1 MNKFFGEI
9 GYVITEEIRP
19 SVWMPRLVKQNYYG
33 DIIKDSRRRDTADY
47 FNDKLRLS
55 VRISIVADER
65 LVQNAA
71 GIKYVEYLGARWN
84 VSDVEP
90 LHPRLILTLGD
101 VYTGNDD
108 EEPECD
114 EN

>member
-9 GYVITEEIRP
+9 GYSITEEVRP
-19 SVWMPRLVKQNYYG
+19 SVWVPRIVKQNYFG
-33 DIIKDSRRRDTADY
+33 DVVKDTRRRDSAEY

-55 VRISIVADER
+55 VRISVVADER

-71 GIKYVEYLGARWN
+71 NIKYVEYLNEKWN
-84 VSDVEP
+84 VTEVE
-90 LHPRLILTLGD
+90 LAHPRLILTLGD

-108 EEPECD
+108 EELTD
-114 EN
+114 EE

>member
-9 GYVITEEIRP
+9 GYSITEEVQP
-19 SVWMPRLVKQNYYG
+19 SVWVPRIVKQNYFG
-33 DIIKDSRRRDTADY
+33 DVVKDTRRRDSAEY

-55 VRISIVADER
+55 VRISVVADER

-71 GIKYVEYLGARWN
+71 NIKYVEYLNEKWN
-84 VSDVEP
+84 VTEVEP
-90 LHPRLILTLGD
+90 AHPRLILTLGD

-108 EEPECD
+108 EELTD
-114 EN
+114 EE